1 MVATALSVDTNI
13 PPEVFG
19 MIGSSIALSISD
31 IPFYGPT
38 GSVVVGYVDGQY
50 VINPDNEQRAKSQMH
65 VYVSGT
71 SEAIMMVEAGANE
84 VSEEVMLGG
93 ILYAHEEIKKLV
105 AFINE
110 IVKEVGKEKK
120 KMDL

>member
-1 MVATALSVDTNI
+1 
-13 PPEVFG
+13 
-19 MIGSSIALSISD
+19 
-31 IPFYGPT
+31 
-38 GSVVVGYVDGQY
+38 
-50 VINPDNEQRAKSQMH
+50 
-65 VYVSGT
+65 
-71 SEAIMMVEAGANE
+71 MMVEAGANE

-120 KMDL
+120 KMDLYTIPEEINVAVREFADIPITSAKSRT